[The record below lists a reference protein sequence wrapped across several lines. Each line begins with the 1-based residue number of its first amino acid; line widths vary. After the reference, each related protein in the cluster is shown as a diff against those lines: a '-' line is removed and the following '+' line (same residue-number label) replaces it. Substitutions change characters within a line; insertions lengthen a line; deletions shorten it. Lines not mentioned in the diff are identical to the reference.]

1 MPNLRILFLII
12 FAVFLGASSL
22 NDARKANDAFN
33 SGDYEKAAEL
43 YRQAITESPDDPRL
57 HFNLGSALAK
67 MGEAEAAVQA
77 FQSAKELMDNP
88 EDKARADYNAGTVLS
103 NAEMYDEAL
112 DFYKNAMRNDPGDS
126 DVKHNYEMSV
136 KKQQEQEQDQQ
147 QQDQNSDNDQQENQD
162 QNQQQNQDQQ
172 DQQNQ
177 QNQNQNQDQNQN
189 QNQNQQ
195 ENQNEGS
202 PEDQQ
207 SGEQQMP
214 QPNEISREEAE
225 NILNALEQLERQIL
239 ENRKKEAA
247 DPESSND
254 KDW

>member
-1 MPNLRILFLII
+1 MPNLRIFFLVI
-12 FAVFLGASSL
+12 FAVLLSASSL

-43 YRQAITESPDDPRL
+43 YRQAIAETPDDPRL

-112 DFYKNAMRNDPGDS
+112 DFYKNAMRNDPGDA
-126 DVKHNYEMSV
+126 DAKHNYEMSL
-136 KKQQEQEQDQQ
+136 KKQQEQEQEQQ
-147 QQDQNSDNDQQENQD
+147 QQDQNSNDEQQENQD
-162 QNQQQNQDQQ
+162 QDQNQNQDQDQQQNQDQQ
-172 DQQNQ
+172 
-177 QNQNQNQDQNQN
+177 NQNQDQSQD
-189 QNQNQQ
+189 QQ
-195 ENQNEGS
+195 QDQNEGS

-207 SGEQQMP
+207 AGEQSMP

>member
-1 MPNLRILFLII
+1 MPNLRIFFLVI
-12 FAVFLGASSL
+12 FAVLLTASSL

-43 YRQAITESPDDPRL
+43 YRQAIADSPDDPRL

-112 DFYKNAMRNDPGDS
+112 DFYKNAMRNDPGDA
-126 DVKHNYEMSV
+126 DVKHNYEMSL
-136 KKQQEQEQDQQ
+136 KKQQEQEQEQQ
-147 QQDQNSDNDQQENQD
+147 QQDQNSDDEQQENQD
-162 QNQQQNQDQQ
+162 QDQNQNQDQDQQQNQDQQ
-172 DQQNQ
+172 
-177 QNQNQNQDQNQN
+177 NQNQD
-189 QNQNQQ
+189 QQ

-207 SGEQQMP
+207 AGEQSMP